1 MKRFP
6 SIIYILLGTLFF
18 AGACSDEKHACT
30 PAVHG
35 IRRVTFTFSC
45 DALPGT
51 RAVADESRIE
61 DINLYLFPANGGSA
75 RHLYLA
81 SRRSVVLELPKGD
94 YALYA
99 VANAGTDL
107 GEQTREYVRSLR
119 FERAPDALADGPI
132 PMSAEQT
139 VSVRGNMRLDV
150 TLVRAVAKVN
160 FSCTV
165 AAEFAPRLHIKSVR
179 ICNASCRMPFFA
191 PSRAA
196 ASGDVTDTPPAA
208 APGQTLSASYYLLEN
223 LQGTV
228 AGIGSQDGKN
238 QSVAPEFATYI
249 YIEGEADGVKVAYR
263 IYPGENNTTDF
274 NIVRNRV
281 YNIDARIL
289 GMNTVDWR
297 VSTAEVTVTPLAERY
312 TPGASA
318 TATLGLVSTNDADNE
333 FYLTYLLD
341 VGQGTVTIDGEH
353 RTAGTPYPLLCG
365 CGTATAEIA
374 YMQDVPGDVCL
385 RLIVSDRYGFSMER
399 ELTTVYKNPELA
411 VTFTQEGYELAA
423 MDRAYV
429 TFAVTQ
435 PGYTGRYKA
444 RLNGVGLTFFQG
456 HYSADIPTTELTL
469 YEGNG
474 TYELRLKPEAVGEIP
489 FTVTITDE
497 QENSTSFESSV
508 KGIKTVA
515 DFTLDFTRSAGA
527 LYITMESSYPV
538 SEDLTLTV
546 TATVKIVYSGGY
558 TTTRDYTFDV
568 SFEAERSRGTGYV
581 YLDLQGRY
589 DISIEKYTMTSD
601 TPVSLNGMVEYKLQ

>member
-1 MKRFP
+1 M
-6 SIIYILLGTLFF
+6 LLFCS
-18 AGACSDEKHACT
+18 ACSDSDIEPNPSRQAKRH
-30 PAVHG
+30 
-35 IRRVTFTFSC
+35 VTLTFS
-45 DALPGT
+45 PVQIST
-51 RAVADESRIE
+51 RTSADETRID
-61 DINLYLFPANGGSA
+61 DINLYLFPTSGDTA
-75 RHLYLA
+75 RHLYL
-81 SRRSVVLELPKGD
+81 SSQRSVVLELPEGD

-99 VANAGTDL
+99 VANAGADM
-107 GEQTREYVRSLR
+107 GGQTQEYVRSLR
-119 FERAPDALADGPI
+119 FDRDPDALADGPL

-139 VSVRGNMRLDV
+139 VSVRGDMHINV
-150 TLVRAVAKVN
+150 TLVRAVAKID

-165 AAEFAPRLHIKSVR
+165 AAEFAPKLQIKSVR
-179 ICNASCRMPFFA
+179 ICNAPCSMSLFA
-191 PSRAA
+191 PSHATT
-196 ASGDVTDTPPAA
+196 SGDVADTTPDAA
-208 APGQTLSASYYLLEN
+208 TGQTFSASYYLLEN
-223 LQGTV
+223 RQGTV
-228 AGIGSQDGKN
+228 AGIGAQEGKN
-238 QSVAPEFATYI
+238 QTVAPEFATYI

-297 VSTAEVTVTPLAERY
+297 VSTAEVVVTPLAEHY
-312 TPGASA
+312 APGASA
-318 TATLGLVSTNDADNE
+318 AATLELVSTNDADNE

-341 VGQGTVTIDGEH
+341 AGQGTVAIDGER
-353 RTAGTPYPLLCG
+353 RTAGTPYPLLSG
-365 CGTATAEIA
+365 SGTATAEIV
-374 YMQDVPGDVCL
+374 YTQDTPGDVRL
-385 RLIVSDRYGFSMER
+385 RLVVTDRYGFGMER
-399 ELTTVYKNPELA
+399 ELTTVYKNPELN

-429 TFAVTQ
+429 TFTVTQ

-444 RLNGVGLTFFQG
+444 HLSGEGLTFFQG

-497 QENSTSFESSV
+497 QGNSTSFESSV

-515 DFTLDFTRSAGA
+515 NFTLDFTRSAGA

-568 SFEAERSRGTGYV
+568 AFEAERSRGTGYV
-581 YLDLQGRY
+581 YLDLQGLY

-601 TPVSLNGMVEYKLQ
+601 TPVSRNGMVEYKLQ

>member
-1 MKRFP
+1 M
-6 SIIYILLGTLFF
+6 
-18 AGACSDEKHACT
+18 
-30 PAVHG
+30 
-35 IRRVTFTFSC
+35 
-45 DALPGT
+45 
-51 RAVADESRIE
+51 
-61 DINLYLFPANGGSA
+61 
-75 RHLYLA
+75 
-81 SRRSVVLELPKGD
+81 
-94 YALYA
+94 
-99 VANAGTDL
+99 
-107 GEQTREYVRSLR
+107 
-119 FERAPDALADGPI
+119 
-132 PMSAEQT
+132 
-139 VSVRGNMRLDV
+139 
-150 TLVRAVAKVN
+150 
-160 FSCTV
+160 
-165 AAEFAPRLHIKSVR
+165 
-179 ICNASCRMPFFA
+179 
-191 PSRAA
+191 
-196 ASGDVTDTPPAA
+196 
-208 APGQTLSASYYLLEN
+208 
-223 LQGTV
+223 
-228 AGIGSQDGKN
+228 
-238 QSVAPEFATYI
+238 
-249 YIEGEADGVKVAYR
+249 KVAYR

-297 VSTAEVTVTPLAERY
+297 VSTAEVVVTPLAERY
-312 TPGASA
+312 APGASA
-318 TATLGLVSTNDADNE
+318 TATLELVSTNDADNE

-341 VGQGTVTIDGEH
+341 AGQGTVAINGES
-353 RTAGTPYPLLCG
+353 RTAGTPYPLLSG
-365 CGTATAEIA
+365 SGTATAEIA
-374 YMQDVPGDVCL
+374 YTQDVPGDVRL
-385 RLIVSDRYGFSMER
+385 RLVVTDRYGFGMER
-399 ELTTVYKNPELA
+399 ELTTVYKKPELA

-429 TFAVTQ
+429 TFTVTQ
-435 PGYTGRYKA
+435 PGYTGRYTA
-444 RLNGVGLTFFQG
+444 HLSGEGLTFFQG

-497 QENSTSFESSV
+497 QGNSTSFESSV

-601 TPVSLNGMVEYKLQ
+601 TPVSRNGMVEYKLQ